1 MKAIYRG
8 FRLTAIIF
16 ILTAAVLLSSCSFF
30 QSFTIDSLI
39 RPPKLTGENAL
50 IEQAFEAAVQ
60 KEVMLISPIAGDF
73 RTAFVQYDVDADGTE
88 ETLVFYAKKDS
99 PNEAHMHLLKYN
111 GAEWY
116 SAGDITGNG
125 SEVYSVSFYH
135 FDQDDSFE
143 VAVCWTVSDSR
154 RNKTLSLYKLSE
166 TDHTQDISQLSV
178 IQLFDY
184 LILDFDMDGQ
194 LELLYL
200 MDNSSDS
207 EQPFKISMI
216 KMDPADGAFHFVCEL
231 PLRQSVNLPV
241 QMTYDVRMQVYT
253 LYIDCVNFDGS
264 YITEILYYDNEK
276 SVFSRLQN
284 EEGTEL
290 SELTVRNSQVYCSDI
305 DNDKIIEVPLQKV
318 WEGSSVIYPEAETPL
333 PMHVIEYAKRQKN
346 EMIPLGK
353 SYFYAPDGTFRFRTE
368 MFKDAYIAVY
378 DQAESTVRFYVPD
391 EPDTCFLSVQFV
403 PLAAKEAAF
412 NVELIEPE
420 VSLFTEENIRRMFE
434 IL

>member
-8 FRLTAIIF
+8 FRITWLVLLLTVAI
-16 ILTAAVLLSSCSFF
+16 LLSSCSFF
-30 QSFTIDSLI
+30 QSFTVDSLI

-50 IEQAFEAAVQ
+50 IEQAFESAVQ
-60 KEVMLISPIAGDF
+60 AEVMFISPIAGDY
-73 RTAFVQYDVDADGTE
+73 RTAFVQYDVDVDGTD

-99 PNEAHMHLLKYN
+99 PNEAHMHLLKYD
-111 GAEWY
+111 GSEWY

-125 SEVYSVSFYH
+125 SEVYSVAFYH
-135 FDQDDSFE
+135 FDPDVSFE

-154 RNKTLSLYKLSE
+154 RNKTLSLYKLNE
-166 TDHTQDISQLSV
+166 NEHAQEISQLSV

-194 LELLYL
+194 LELMYL

-231 PLRQSVNLPV
+231 PLHQSVNLPV
-241 QMTYDVRMQVYT
+241 RMTYDVRMHVHT

-264 YITEILYYDNEK
+264 YITEILYYDNDK

-305 DNDKIIEVPLQKV
+305 NNDKNIEVPLQKV
-318 WEGSSVIYPEAETPL
+318 WEGSSVIYPEAESPV
-333 PMHVIEYAKRQKN
+333 PMHVIEYAKLHEN
-346 EMIPLGK
+346 EMVSLGV

-378 DQAESTVRFYVPD
+378 EQAESTVRFYVPD

-412 NVELIEPE
+412 NVEFVEPE
-420 VSLFTEENIRRMFE
+420 VALFTEKSIRQMFE